1 MSKLD
6 NLVRSKGY
14 KNFMA
19 KLYGIGA
26 AVVILGAMFKIMHWP
41 GADPMIVAGMST
53 EAIIFLFSAFEPLHV
68 EYDWSLVFPELAGMD
83 HEGAEL
89 NPVEEGEEGE
99 EHHAAVPAASGR
111 RGAAMGGNVVINGVL
126 PSADPISQQLDK
138 MLEDAKIGPELVES
152 LAKGMQNLADSANS
166 LNGMATAATASDK
179 FVTNM
184 DNAANAVDELA
195 EAYRRNA
202 ASINKDSETS
212 DAYLYSLKDAT
223 DAVASLSNIYKETAQ
238 TLSKGDV
245 SYVEELKKMASSLSS
260 INAMYEIQLQNST
273 TQLEA
278 TKQVQD
284 KIQNMVVNF
293 ANSAD
298 DVLKYKEQV
307 DALSRK
313 VAELNKVYGNMLAAM
328 QTRI

>member
-26 AVVILGAMFKIMHWP
+26 AIVILGAMFKIMHWP
-41 GADPMIVAGMST
+41 GADLMIVVGMST
-53 EAIIFLFSAFEPLHV
+53 EAIIFLFSAIEPLHV
-68 EYDWSLVFPELAGMD
+68 EYDWSLVYPELAGMD
-83 HEGAEL
+83 HGEAEL
-89 NPVEEGEEGE
+89 HSDDDDDDDDEEGR
-99 EHHAAVPAASGR
+99 EHISIPSGR
-111 RGAAMGGNVVINGVL
+111 RNVGGGVVMQMN
-126 PSADPISQQLDK
+126 DPLSQQLDK
-138 MLEDAKIGPELVES
+138 MLEDAKIGPELLES
-152 LAKGMQNLADSANS
+152 LGKGMQNLADSANS
-166 LNGMATAATASDK
+166 LNGMTTAVAATDK
-179 FVTNM
+179 FVSNM
-184 DNAANAVDELA
+184 DNAAEAITELTD
-195 EAYRRNA
+195 AYHRNA

-212 DAYLYSLKDAT
+212 EAYLDSLKDAT
-223 DAVASLSNIYKETAQ
+223 NSVATLSNIYKETAQ
-238 TLSKGDV
+238 TLAKGDV
-245 SYVEELKKMASSLSS
+245 SYVEELKKMATSLSS

-273 TQLEA
+273 SQLEA

>member
-26 AVVILGAMFKIMHWP
+26 AIVILGAMFKIMHWP
-41 GADPMIVAGMST
+41 GADLMIVVGMST
-53 EAIIFLFSAFEPLHV
+53 EAIIFLFSAIEPLHV
-68 EYDWSLVFPELAGMD
+68 EYDWSLVYPELAGMD
-83 HEGAEL
+83 HGEAEL
-89 NPVEEGEEGE
+89 HSDDDDDDDDDEEGR
-99 EHHAAVPAASGR
+99 EHISIHSGR
-111 RGAAMGGNVVINGVL
+111 RNMGGVAMQMN
-126 PSADPISQQLDK
+126 DPLSQQLDK
-138 MLEDAKIGPELVES
+138 MLEDAKIGPELLES
-152 LAKGMQNLADSANS
+152 LGKGMQNLADSANS
-166 LNGMATAATASDK
+166 LNGMTTAVAATDK
-179 FVTNM
+179 FVSNM
-184 DNAANAVDELA
+184 DNAAEAITELTD
-195 EAYRRNA
+195 AYHRNA

-212 DAYLYSLKDAT
+212 EAYLDSLKDAT
-223 DAVASLSNIYKETAQ
+223 NSVATLSNIYKETAQ
-238 TLSKGDV
+238 TLAKGDI
-245 SYVEELKKMASSLSS
+245 SYVEELKKMATSLSS

-273 TQLEA
+273 SQLEA

>member
-26 AVVILGAMFKIMHWP
+26 AIVILGAMFKIMHWP
-41 GADPMIVAGMST
+41 GADLMIVVGMST
-53 EAIIFLFSAFEPLHV
+53 EAIIFLFSAIEPLHV
-68 EYDWSLVFPELAGMD
+68 EYDWSLVYPELAGMD
-83 HEGAEL
+83 HGEAEL
-89 NPVEEGEEGE
+89 HSGEEGE
-99 EHHAAVPAASGR
+99 TTEGENGEQHIAVHHSGR
-111 RGAAMGGNVVINGVL
+111 RGGGIMMT
-126 PSADPISQQLDK
+126 SDPMTQQLDK
-138 MLEDAKIGPELVES
+138 MLEDAKIGPELIES
-152 LAKGMQNLADSANS
+152 LGKGMQNLAESASS
-166 LNGMATAATASDK
+166 LNGMTTAVAATDK
-179 FVTNM
+179 FVSNM
-184 DNAANAVDELA
+184 DNAADAITELA
-195 EAYRRNA
+195 EAYHRNA
-202 ASINKDSETS
+202 VSINKDSETS
-212 DAYLYSLKDAT
+212 EAYLDSLKDAT
-223 DAVASLSNIYKETAQ
+223 NSVATLSNIYKETAQ
-238 TLSKGDV
+238 TLAKGDV

-260 INAMYEIQLQNST
+260 INAMYLSHLSFNRVLI
-273 TQLEA
+273 
-278 TKQVQD
+278 QD

>member
-26 AVVILGAMFKIMHWP
+26 AIVILGAMFKIMHWP
-41 GADPMIVAGMST
+41 GADLMIVVGMST
-53 EAIIFLFSAFEPLHV
+53 EAIIFLFSAIEPLHV
-68 EYDWSLVFPELAGMD
+68 EYDWSLVYPELAGMD
-83 HEGAEL
+83 HGEAEL
-89 NPVEEGEEGE
+89 HSGEEGE
-99 EHHAAVPAASGR
+99 DGESEESGEPHNIAAHSGR
-111 RGAAMGGNVVINGVL
+111 RGGGVVMQMN
-126 PSADPISQQLDK
+126 DPMTQQLDK
-138 MLEDAKIGPELVES
+138 MLEDAKIGPELLES
-152 LAKGMQNLADSANS
+152 LGKGMQNLADSANS
-166 LNGMATAATASDK
+166 LNGMTTAVAATDK
-179 FVTNM
+179 FVSNM
-184 DNAANAVDELA
+184 DNAADAITELT
-195 EAYRRNA
+195 EAYQRNA

-212 DAYLYSLKDAT
+212 EAYLDSLKEAT
-223 DAVASLSNIYKETAQ
+223 NSVATLSNIYKETAQ
-238 TLSKGDV
+238 TLAKGDV
-245 SYVEELKKMASSLSS
+245 SYVEELKKMATSLSS

-273 TQLEA
+273 SQLEA

>member
-26 AVVILGAMFKIMHWP
+26 AIVILGAMFKIMHWP
-41 GADPMIVAGMST
+41 GADLMIVVGMST
-53 EAIIFLFSAFEPLHV
+53 EAIIFLFSAIEPLHV
-68 EYDWSLVFPELAGMD
+68 EYDWSLVYPELAGMD
-83 HEGAEL
+83 HGEAEL
-89 NPVEEGEEGE
+89 HSDDDDDDDDDEGR
-99 EHHAAVPAASGR
+99 EHISIPSGR
-111 RGAAMGGNVVINGVL
+111 RNVGGGVVMQMN
-126 PSADPISQQLDK
+126 DPLSQQLDK
-138 MLEDAKIGPELVES
+138 MLEDAKIGPELLES
-152 LAKGMQNLADSANS
+152 LGKGMQNLADSANS
-166 LNGMATAATASDK
+166 LNGMTTAVAATDK
-179 FVTNM
+179 FVSNM
-184 DNAANAVDELA
+184 DNAAEAITELTD
-195 EAYRRNA
+195 AYHRNA

-212 DAYLYSLKDAT
+212 EAYLDSLKDAT
-223 DAVASLSNIYKETAQ
+223 NSVATLSNIYKETAQ
-238 TLSKGDV
+238 TLAKGDV
-245 SYVEELKKMASSLSS
+245 SYVEELKKMATSLSS

-273 TQLEA
+273 SQLEA

>member
-26 AVVILGAMFKIMHWP
+26 AIVILGAMFKIMHWP
-41 GADPMIVAGMST
+41 GADLMIVVGMST
-53 EAIIFLFSAFEPLHV
+53 EAIIFLFSAIEPLHV
-68 EYDWSLVFPELAGMD
+68 EYDWSLVYPELAGMD
-83 HEGAEL
+83 HGEAEL
-89 NPVEEGEEGE
+89 HSDDDDDDDDDEEGR
-99 EHHAAVPAASGR
+99 EHISIHSGR
-111 RGAAMGGNVVINGVL
+111 RNMGGVAIQMN
-126 PSADPISQQLDK
+126 DPLSQQLDK
-138 MLEDAKIGPELVES
+138 MLEDAKIGPELLES
-152 LAKGMQNLADSANS
+152 LGKGMQNLADSANS
-166 LNGMATAATASDK
+166 LNGMTTAVAATDK
-179 FVTNM
+179 FVSNM
-184 DNAANAVDELA
+184 DNAAEAITELTD
-195 EAYRRNA
+195 AYHRNA

-212 DAYLYSLKDAT
+212 EAYLDSLKDAT
-223 DAVASLSNIYKETAQ
+223 NSVATLSNIYKETAQ
-238 TLSKGDV
+238 TLAKGDI
-245 SYVEELKKMASSLSS
+245 SYVEELKKMATSLSS

-273 TQLEA
+273 SQLEA

>member
-1 MSKLD
+1 
-6 NLVRSKGY
+6 
-14 KNFMA
+14 
-19 KLYGIGA
+19 
-26 AVVILGAMFKIMHWP
+26 
-41 GADPMIVAGMST
+41 
-53 EAIIFLFSAFEPLHV
+53 
-68 EYDWSLVFPELAGMD
+68 MD

-99 EHHAAVPAASGR
+99 EHHPAVPAASGR